1 MWLTRFAIQRPMYML
16 MAIGMLIGVGLF
28 SWTKLGVDLFPT
40 LDYPYV
46 QVTTVYPGA
55 GPEAVDTLVT
65 KKIEEA
71 IADLN
76 EVKTVTST
84 SQEGLSAVGI
94 EFTERASKDA
104 PQEVE
109 RKVNAIR
116 DKLPSEA
123 KAPVIGKLDFNAI
136 PVLSLGLT
144 GNRTLGQLQTL
155 GEDVIK
161 ERLERING
169 VARVAAV

>member
-16 MAIGMLIGVGLF
+16 MAIGLLIGVGLF

-65 KKIEEA
+65 KKVEEA

-84 SQEGLSAVGI
+84 SQEGLSVVGI
-94 EFTERASKDA
+94 EFTERASKDSA
-104 PQEVE
+104 QEVE

-116 DKLPSEA
+116 DKLPTEA
-123 KAPVIGKLDFNAI
+123 KAPTIGKIDFNDE
-136 PVLSLGLT
+136 PVLSLALPGH
-144 GNRTLGQLQTL
+144 RTLGQLQTL
-155 GEDVIK
+155 GDDIVK
-161 ERLERING
+161 DRLET
-169 VARVAAV
+169 V

>member
-16 MAIGMLIGVGLF
+16 LAIAMLIGAGLF
-28 SWTKLGVDLFPT
+28 SWSRLGVDLFPA

-65 KKIEEA
+65 KKIEET

-84 SQEGLSAVGI
+84 SEEGISVVGI
-94 EFTERASKDA
+94 EFTERASKDSA
-104 PQEVE
+104 QEVE

-116 DKLPSEA
+116 DKLPTEA
-123 KAPVIGKLDFNAI
+123 KAPIIGKLDFNAI
-136 PVLSLGLT
+136 PILSL
-144 GNRTLGQLQTL
+144 
-155 GEDVIK
+155 
-161 ERLERING
+161 
-169 VARVAAV
+169 